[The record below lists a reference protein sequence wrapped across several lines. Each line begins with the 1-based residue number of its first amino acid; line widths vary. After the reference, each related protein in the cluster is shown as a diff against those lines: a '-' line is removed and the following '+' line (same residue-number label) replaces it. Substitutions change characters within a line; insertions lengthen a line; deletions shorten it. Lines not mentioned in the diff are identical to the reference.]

1 LQLARALKHRK
12 GMLTK
17 ALPLVLLAACA
28 ADVDRSPEPAS
39 PTTPVA
45 FDQDGTLVATGGTL
59 TIKIPSDISVG
70 FSATAD
76 NADVTPASL
85 TWPNM
90 TKPVYEVRALATG
103 PGSFSIATNEGIAGG
118 TFEAADIARTV
129 TDEQCRITL
138 LDAQGRRLIDDS
150 IPAIDPQ
157 CDITRQ

>member
-1 LQLARALKHRK
+1 M

-28 ADVDRSPEPAS
+28 QWGDVDRSPEPAS

-45 FDQDGTLVATGGTL
+45 FHQDGTLVATGGTL
-59 TIKIPSDISVG
+59 TITIPSDVSVG

-76 NADVTPASL
+76 NADVIPAST

-90 TKPVYEVRALATG
+90 TKPVYEVRALGDGTG
-103 PGSFSIATNEGIAGG
+103 TFSIQTSEGIVAG

-129 TDEQCRITL
+129 IGADCHITL
-138 LDAQGRRLIDDS
+138 LDARGRQLIDDS
-150 IPAIDPQ
+150 LPTLDPQ
-157 CDITRQ
+157 CEATRQ

>member
-1 LQLARALKHRK
+1 
-12 GMLTK
+12 MLTK
-17 ALPLVLLAACA
+17 ALPLLLLAACA
-28 ADVDRSPEPAS
+28 QDSVDRSPEPAS

-59 TIKIPSDISVG
+59 TIKIPSDVSVG

-103 PGSFSIATNEGIAGG
+103 PGTFSIATNEGIAAG
-118 TFEAADIARTV
+118 TFEAAEVARTV
-129 TDEQCRITL
+129 IDEHCHVVL
-138 LDAQGRRLIDDS
+138 LDAQGRQLTDDS
-150 IPAIDPQ
+150 IPTIDPQ
-157 CDITRQ
+157 CDVTRQ